1 MIRESQYPRRD
12 WTIHDYRRVNKTH
25 HLSAYKIHVPI
36 WNGTQGCFTPF
47 HEWSTKPDL
56 SWYQAYNRSKH
67 DRQQQFK
74 EANFQNLLSAVSG
87 LVALLSSQFRT
98 EDFSPGPQAISAEG
112 NSFYHTEPAL
122 GGFFHIEFP
131 SDWSE
136 PEKYDF
142 DWSELKKAPHRFQ
155 KYDYNTL

>member
-1 MIRESQYPRRD
+1 MNRL
-12 WTIHDYRRVNKTH
+12 T